1 MSNNFSTV
9 PNINISRSKFTSR
22 YHHKTSFNMGKL
34 IPFDV
39 IEVLPGDTF
48 KLKMNEVCRISSALI
63 RPIMDNLF
71 LDVFY
76 FFVPNRLAM
85 DKWAQV
91 MGENKK
97 GYWVPET
104 EQTVYTLQLGEVKQG
119 SIPDYMGLPLGDYR
133 TTSHYPVVSFLPFNA
148 YALIWNEFFRD
159 ENNQAPVQ
167 LINSSKASA
176 NCKEWSPTNYCNAYP
191 APVCKLHDYFTS
203 ALPAPQKGEAVKF
216 SIIGDAK
223 VVDKGN
229 NVLPSDLSKINL
241 YGVNNQKLTSTHSL
255 FSNAFGQFAYQESV
269 SSGQGSVVPL
279 DVALVAK
286 TSDLTVANVNDL
298 RFAFQLQKMLEKD
311 ARGGTRYREYL
322 QSHFGVTSPD
332 SRMQVPEFLGGARLP
347 VSIEQVEQTAPG
359 EGENTVGQVG
369 AYSLSNGRTGFTKG
383 FVEHGFVIGVLCVR
397 QHHTYQQGL
406 EKFWTRK
413 KRTDFYD
420 PVFANIGEQ
429 PVYQSELFFDKNKDN
444 TKDVFGYQEAWADYR
459 YKPSRISGEL
469 RSTATNSMDIWHL
482 GDNYANAPIL
492 GQQFLSETTEYLDRA
507 LAVPSTTS
515 NQFIIDIYT
524 ENEMIRPMPVYSV
537 PGLIDHH

>member
-1 MSNNFSTV
+1 
-9 PNINISRSKFTSR
+9 
-22 YHHKTSFNMGKL
+22 MGKL

-48 KLKMNEVCRISSALI
+48 KLKMDEVCRISSALI

-71 LDVFY
+71 LDVYY
-76 FFVPNRLAM
+76 FFVPNRLSM
-85 DKWAQV
+85 DKWNEV
-91 MGENKK
+91 MGENTK
-97 GYWVPET
+97 GYWVPST
-104 EQTVYTLQLGEVKQG
+104 EQKVYTHQFGEVKQG
-119 SIPDYMGLPLGDYR
+119 SIPDYMGLPLGDYNS
-133 TTSHYPVVSFLPFNA
+133 TAGFHYPVVSLLPFNA
-148 YALIWNEFFRD
+148 YALIWNEYFRD

-167 LINSSKASA
+167 LLNTSKGTST
-176 NCKEWSPTNYCNAYP
+176 CKPWSPTNYCNAYP

-216 SIIGDAK
+216 SLVGDAPVTDGGGENLFTLK
-223 VVDKGN
+223 NYGNVPSGSTALAFGNLVGNREVVGLVPSTGTTLGDGN
-229 NVLPSDLSKINL
+229 LSPQFSLKA
-241 YGVNNQKLTSTHSL
+241 LTS
-255 FSNAFGQFAYQESV
+255 NM
-269 SSGQGSVVPL
+269 
-279 DVALVAK
+279 
-286 TSDLTVANVNDL
+286 TVANVNDL

-347 VSIEQVEQTAPG
+347 VSIEQVEQTTSG
-359 EGENTVGQVG
+359 EGANTLGQVG
-369 AYSLSNGRTGFTKG
+369 AYSLSNGRAGFTKG

-429 PVYQSELFFDKNKDN
+429 PIYQKELYWDAASKND
-444 TKDVFGYQEAWADYR
+444 TEVFGYQEAWADYR

-492 GQQFLSETTEYLDRA
+492 GEQFLSETTEYLDRA
-507 LAVPSTTS
+507 LAVPSTTA